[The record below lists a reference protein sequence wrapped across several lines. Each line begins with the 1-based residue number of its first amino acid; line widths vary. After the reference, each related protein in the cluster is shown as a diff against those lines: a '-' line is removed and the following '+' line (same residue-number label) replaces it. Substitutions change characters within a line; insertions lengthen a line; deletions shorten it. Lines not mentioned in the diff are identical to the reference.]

1 MSFKEEM
8 VECPICLDELDLTD
22 RSFKP
27 CKCGYQMCRFCWNHI
42 NENLNGRCPAC
53 RQPYKTEN
61 YKFTP
66 PNPEEI
72 QRIQNAK
79 KAKERERKLAE
90 ANARKNLTNVRVIQ
104 RNLVYLTN
112 LALSAATEEILK
124 RSEYFGKFG
133 KIKKIVVNRNNIYQG
148 PQGSSVSAY
157 ITYFRNKDA
166 HAAIKA
172 VDGTILE
179 GRLLRASFGTTKY
192 CSYFLRNVRCPN
204 PDCMYLHELGNEV
217 DSFTKEDMAQGKH
230 LLSNI
235 TLNPEEPSLNNQKPA
250 PLQSTPVPQIV
261 QATPNIS
268 SSNNKEQQPR
278 QAVKPQ
284 NTQQNPAWKTVSEP
298 VPQPVNPSPSLNPD
312 EWPDALSVTTDKKK
326 KN

>member
-1 MSFKEEM
+1 
-8 VECPICLDELDLTD
+8 
-22 RSFKP
+22 
-27 CKCGYQMCRFCWNHI
+27 MCRFCWNHI

-124 RSEYFGKFG
+124 RYEYFGKFG

-235 TLNPEEPSLNNQKPA
+235 TLNPEEPSLNNQNPAA
-250 PLQSTPVPQIV
+250 PLPSTQPPQSIQATQST
-261 QATPNIS
+261 TS
-268 SSNNKEQQPR
+268 SNKEQPSSR
-278 QAVKPQ
+278 PPVKPPQ
-284 NTQQNPAWKTVSEP
+284 NTPQNPAAWKTVSEP
-298 VPQPVNPSPSLNPD
+298 VPQPVNPSPSLNPE
-312 EWPDALSVTTDKKK
+312 EWPDALSVTSEHKKK
-326 KN
+326 KELIILRMSRFKEP